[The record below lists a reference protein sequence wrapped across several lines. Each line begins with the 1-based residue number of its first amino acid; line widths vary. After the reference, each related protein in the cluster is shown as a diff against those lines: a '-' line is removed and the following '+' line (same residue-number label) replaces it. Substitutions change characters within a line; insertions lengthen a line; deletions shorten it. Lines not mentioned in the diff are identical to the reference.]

1 MEAKPVKT
9 KLFLPLLLAIGFVG
23 VSSCGDN
30 TADQSKEAELAALKA
45 KIAQQAGAA
54 PAGTTI
60 TQSATATVTINQ
72 TTTNTSTAI
81 RQ

>member
-1 MEAKPVKT
+1 MKT
-9 KLFLPLLLAIGFVG
+9 KFFLPLVLAIGFIG

-30 TADQSKEAELAALKA
+30 AADQSKEAELAALKA
-45 KIAQQAGAA
+45 KIAQQSGAVA
-54 PAGTTI
+54 AGTTV

-72 TTTNTSTAI
+72 TMTNTSTAI